1 VSELE
6 NQKAVSEAAAP
17 IEEAAPT
24 PEIDEVGLNPEEAA
38 PVVEEEAVLI
48 IRRDTKALEI
58 AAKILADDYY
68 SKNVKKGDT
77 GWWLN
82 YLRQKVGEGTE

>member
-1 VSELE
+1 MSELE

-38 PVVEEEAVLI
+38 PVIEEEAILIIEETPDLVIEEEAVLI
-48 IRRDTKALEI
+48 IEEEAVLIIE
-58 AAKILADDYY
+58 
-68 SKNVKKGDT
+68 
-77 GWWLN
+77 
-82 YLRQKVGEGTE
+82 